1 MRMSWCSHFWYAA
14 PSSYHLLLHVLM
26 TPTRKPYG
34 WVFCPMD
41 LVLYLRSSSSITMWE
56 MPLVIRVA
64 RPIARGR
71 QRRLNLFGPLSTAAL
86 LTKSASTSAPSWRAL
101 ATALSMILRRI
112 GAPLFCVNWSS
123 WIASAA
129 SRPRTRSAIMRAF
142 RGAIRENLALAL
154 LPIREPSRSRRRDML
169 ADRLSVPDEE
179 PVEPSY
185 ASAIQPDVVRFR

>member
-1 MRMSWCSHFWYAA
+1 
-14 PSSYHLLLHVLM
+14 M
-26 TPTRKPYG
+26 TPSRKPYG

-56 MPLVIRVA
+56 MPLVILVA

-86 LTKSASTSAPSWRAL
+86 LTKSVSTSAPSWRAL
-101 ATALSMILRRI
+101 ATALSRILRRT
-112 GAPLFCVNWSS
+112 GAPLFWVNWSS

-142 RGAIRENLALAL
+142 RGEIRENIALAL
-154 LPIREPSRSRRRDML
+154 LLIRDTSRGAIIGWGRANLRLHAYREAAAADLSGRGRRALRM
-169 ADRLSVPDEE
+169 
-179 PVEPSY
+179 
-185 ASAIQPDVVRFR
+185 